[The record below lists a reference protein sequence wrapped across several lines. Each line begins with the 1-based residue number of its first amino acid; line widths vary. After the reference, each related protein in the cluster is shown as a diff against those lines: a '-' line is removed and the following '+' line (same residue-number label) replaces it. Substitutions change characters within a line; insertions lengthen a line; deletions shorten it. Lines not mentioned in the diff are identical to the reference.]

1 MWDKLKDWLRQWLGI
16 EVNTADSNSPDNAV
30 RQYENITADNVGA
43 TIANKLAMLTFAD
56 STMEVQETGRQEPGP
71 RVAMI
76 AGALDELW
84 KIDAAWITAQALG
97 KGGKVLVP
105 VVRGDKV
112 RIDVIDHNRMLIRAM
127 DGRRITSATL
137 IADTETMDDMK
148 YYLLADY
155 MLENGV
161 QTIRYRVKAE
171 NGGWYDVGQIAKW
184 AGITPEIT
192 ISNTDRLLFAYL
204 RSPRDNRTDNKQLGV
219 PVTYGAEAVIAE
231 LVEHA
236 NIYRREYKLT
246 RPMLGLDSTLW
257 QRIGDKF
264 TDAAAHR
271 VDIKE
276 LRKTV
281 QDGDDPFIPVEGAS
295 LSDKA
300 IWQYYAPAIRQ
311 EAMEQ
316 RYQSLCRRVEKACG
330 LSQGILTERQTMNYA
345 NRDEVRAAQYDTF
358 SVIKAVRDQWERVMD
373 DLAYAIDVLAERFGL
388 TAAGSRGRYVLGF
401 DWDTALIESTA
412 EAFAQNME
420 LHAAGMISDAEMRQ
434 WVRGGTLEEAQEA
447 IEEIRKEKRQ
457 NNPLDRILNEP
468 EEEEADE

>member
-16 EVNTADSNSPDNAV
+16 EVNTGDSRSPDGAV
-30 RQYENITADNVGA
+30 IKYENITADNIGA
-43 TIANKLAMLTFAD
+43 TIANKLAMLVLAD
-56 STMEVQETGRQEPGP
+56 STMEVTEDGKKDPGP
-71 RVAMI
+71 RVALI
-76 AGALDELW
+76 RDVLEGIWDEDLT
-84 KIDAAWITAQALG
+84 WITAQALG

-105 VVRGDKV
+105 VVSGGRV
-112 RIDVIDHNRMLIRAM
+112 RVDVIDHNRMLIRAM
-127 DGRRITSATL
+127 DGRKITSATL
-137 IADTETMDDMK
+137 IADTETVNDTK

-155 MLENGV
+155 TLENGA

-171 NGGWYDVGQIAKW
+171 TGGWYDAAQVAKW

-192 ISNTDRLLFAYL
+192 IGNTDRLLFAYL
-204 RSPRDNRTDNKQLGV
+204 RCPRDNRTDNKQLGV
-219 PVTYGAEAVIAE
+219 PVTYGAEAIIDE

-257 QRIGDKF
+257 QNFGDGF
-264 TDAAAHR
+264 TDTAR
-271 VDIKE
+271 RMDIKS

-316 RYQSLCRRVEKACG
+316 RYQNLCRRVEKACG

-345 NRDEVRAAQYDTF
+345 NKDEVRAAQYDTF
-358 SVIKAVRDQWERVMD
+358 SVVKAVRDQWERVMD

-401 DWDTALIESTA
+401 DWDTALIESTT
-412 EAFAQNME
+412 EAFTQNME
-420 LHAAGMISDAEMRQ
+420 LHAGGMISDAEMRQ

-447 IEEIRKEKRQ
+447 IEEIRKGKRE
-457 NNPLDRILNEP
+457 NNPMNRILNEP
-468 EEEEADE
+468 APDEGDEE

>member
-16 EVNTADSNSPDNAV
+16 EVNTSDTRSPDAAV
-30 RQYENITADNVGA
+30 HRYENITAENITA
-43 TIANKLAMLTFAD
+43 TIANKLAVLTFAD
-56 STMEVQETGRQEPGP
+56 STFNVLEDGREEPGA
-71 RVAMI
+71 RVALI
-76 AGALDELW
+76 RDALMQLW
-84 KIDAAWITAQALG
+84 TMDSAWVTAQMLG

-105 VVRGDKV
+105 VARGGGV
-112 RIDVIDHNRMLIRAM
+112 TVEVIDHNRMLIRAM
-127 DGRRITSATL
+127 EGRRITAATL
-137 IADTETMDDMK
+137 IADVETVENTK
-148 YYLLADY
+148 YYLLTDY
-155 MLENGV
+155 TLEGDA

-171 NGGWYDVGQIAKW
+171 NGSWYEPGQVARW
-184 AGITPEIT
+184 ADITPEIT
-192 ISNTDRLLFAYL
+192 ISGTDRLLFAYL
-204 RSPRDNRTDNKQLGV
+204 RCPRDNRTDVKQLGV
-219 PVTYGAEAVIAE
+219 PVTYGAETIIGE

-257 QRIGDKF
+257 QNFGSF
-264 TDAAAHR
+264 SESAAQR
-271 VDIKE
+271 VDIKT

-295 LSDKA
+295 LSDKS

-358 SVIKAVRDQWERVMD
+358 SVIKSVRDQWERVLD

-388 TAAGSRGRYVLGF
+388 TTSGSRGRHVLEF
-401 DWDTALIESTA
+401 DWDTSLIESST
-412 EAFAQNME
+412 EAFTQNME
-420 LHAAGMISDAEMRQ
+420 LHAGGMISDAEMRQ

-447 IEEIRKEKRQ
+447 IEEIRKEKQQ
-457 NNPLDRILNEP
+457 NNPMNRILNEP
-468 EEEEADE
+468 DPDEGDEE

>member
-16 EVNTADSNSPDNAV
+16 EVNTADSKSPDAAV
-30 RQYENITADNVGA
+30 RQYENITAENVTA
-43 TIANKLAMLTFAD
+43 TIANKLAMLVFAD
-56 STMEVQETGRQEPGP
+56 STMDVQEEGRENPSA
-71 RVAMI
+71 RVVMI
-76 AGALDELW
+76 RDALAELW
-84 KIDAAWITAQALG
+84 EIDASWITAQALG

-105 VVRGDKV
+105 VVRGDRV
-112 RIDVIDHNRMLIRAM
+112 NIDIVDHNRMLIRAM
-127 DGRRITSATL
+127 DGHKITSATL
-137 IADTETMDDMK
+137 IADTETVDNTK
-148 YYLLADY
+148 YYLLVDY
-155 MLENGV
+155 VLENGV

-171 NGGWYDVGQIAKW
+171 NGGWYDVSQIAKW

-192 ISNTDRLLFAYL
+192 IGNTDRLLFAYL
-204 RSPRDNRTDNKQLGV
+204 RCPRDNRTDNKLLGV
-219 PVTYGAEAVIAE
+219 PVTYGAETLVAE

-257 QRIGDKF
+257 QNFGDNFSEASAPRIN
-264 TDAAAHR
+264 
-271 VDIKE
+271 IQS

-281 QDGDDPFIPVEGAS
+281 QDGDDPFIPVEGSS
-295 LSDKA
+295 LSDKS

-358 SVIKAVRDQWERVMD
+358 SVVKAVRNQWERVLD
-373 DLAYAIDVLAERFGL
+373 DLAYSIDVLAERFGL
-388 TAAGSRGRYVLGF
+388 TAAGSRGRYVF
-401 DWDTALIESTA
+401 EIDWDTSLIESST

-420 LHAAGMISDAEMRQ
+420 LHAAGMLSDAEMRQ
-434 WVRGGTLEEAQEA
+434 WVRGGTIEEAQEA
-447 IEEIRKEKRQ
+447 IEEIRKDKQRSGA
-457 NNPLDRILNEP
+457 LDRILNDP
-468 EEEEADE
+468 DVGGEE